1 MIIVSV
7 TDPEPKLYD
16 VLKTVAAADIVELRL
31 DMIGE
36 CDLGKAISAAG
47 KPVIATCRRESDG
60 GEFTGSEE
68 ERLSLLRLAI
78 KAGAEYVDIEV
89 DAADKLC
96 EQSCTVKRIVSF
108 HNMKSTPPN
117 LVDIFNR
124 ILSAKPDVAKIV
136 STATRPADI
145 LTSLEILRKEPP
157 IPTIAFA
164 MSDIG
169 LPSRIL
175 CRKFG
180 AFATYAAPDGARAA
194 APGQVHLSDL
204 VGTYRYGSVGP
215 DTSIYG
221 LIGDPVAHSLSPY
234 YHNRAFAAG
243 GMDAVYLPFRV
254 IGEPTGFLE
263 SFQEIG
269 LQGLSVTHPFK
280 GAFSE
285 EVTDLDERSR
295 ETGNINTLTFSEGTW
310 HGANTDVPAIREVL
324 DDFIPDPMLGFTA
337 VVLGAGGAAGAA
349 CVVLKEFGANVVA
362 AARDKNKGKRFAL
375 EMDVD
380 FVPLRDVGKID
391 ALLMINATPV
401 GMEPN
406 VLESPVP
413 KDIFRPGRFV
423 WDFIYNPRKTRFL
436 REAEEAH
443 CKTLS
448 GLSVFIA
455 QARRQQQIWTD
466 RTPPEIGI
474 RDTG

>member
-7 TDPEPKLYD
+7 TDSEPKLYD
-16 VLKTVAAADIVELRL
+16 VLKTVATADIVELRL
-31 DMIGE
+31 DLIGE
-36 CDLGKAISAAG
+36 CDLGKAISAAAR
-47 KPVIATCRRESDG
+47 PVIATCRRESDD
-60 GEFTGSEE
+60 GEYTGSEE
-68 ERLSLLRLAI
+68 ERIALLQSAI

-96 EQSCTVKRIVSF
+96 DQSCTVKRIVSF
-108 HNMKSTPPN
+108 HNMKSTPSN
-117 LVDIFNR
+117 LVEVFNR

-136 STATRPADI
+136 TTATRPADI
-145 LTSLEILRKEPP
+145 LTSLEILRKNPP

-169 LPSRIL
+169 LPSRVL

-194 APGQVHLSDL
+194 APGQIHLTDL
-204 VGTYRYGSVGP
+204 VKTYRYGSIGP
-215 DTSIYG
+215 DTEIYG
-221 LIGDPVAHSLSPY
+221 LIGDPVSHSLGPY
-234 YHNRAFAAG
+234 YHNRAFAAAG
-243 GMDAVYLPFRV
+243 LDAVYLPFRV

-263 SFQEIG
+263 SFREIG
-269 LQGLSVTHPFK
+269 LKGLSVTHPFK
-280 GAFSE
+280 RAFTG
-285 EVTDLDERSR
+285 EVKELDERAK
-295 ETGNINTLTFSEGTW
+295 ELGNLNTLTFSDGIW
-310 HGANTDVPAIREVL
+310 RGANTDVPAIREVL

-337 VVLGAGGAAGAA
+337 VVLGAGGAAKAA

-362 AARDKNKGKRFAL
+362 AARNRDKGKSFAL
-375 EMDVD
+375 SLDVD

-401 GMEPN
+401 GMEPS

-413 KDIFRPGRFV
+413 KDVFRTGRYV

-443 CKTLS
+443 CETLS

-455 QARRQQQIWTD
+455 QARHQQKIWTGQ
-466 RTPPEIGI
+466 TPPEIPI
-474 RDTG
+474 D